1 MSQMAPYSLYS
12 YLHLIRKVVHYI
24 GNRLQSGRHP
34 LSLPVLKLTPS
45 YSLVIVEQIWKLLF
59 SERAVPLNIV
69 FKERETSRAN
79 AAEKALAENGSIY
92 IYIMC
97 LRSLSP
103 TLCSGI
109 HCIPSITHALKHNV

>member
-1 MSQMAPYSLYS
+1 
-12 YLHLIRKVVHYI
+12 
-24 GNRLQSGRHP
+24 
-34 LSLPVLKLTPS
+34 
-45 YSLVIVEQIWKLLF
+45 VEQIWKLLF

-92 IYIMC
+92 IYVMC
-97 LRSLSP
+97 LLRSLSL

-109 HCIPSITHALKHNV
+109 HCIPSITHVLKHNV